1 MGPRRFGIC
10 LTALLSACGLIV
22 GPASG
27 SCAFFIEW
35 NGVHYDAG
43 NFDRP
48 VAFGASLGEAIV
60 PPCEDEGGAGCEHE
74 DSEKV
79 PVFRLPGVDPHV
91 AVGGPSPSG
100 PRGLPRD
107 GVLSSVARSSLAPGC
122 IRIGAAAERAG
133 GMALR

>member
-27 SCAFFIEW
+27 SCAFSIEW

-43 NFDRP
+43 DFDRP

-74 DSEKV
+74 HSEKV
-79 PVFRLPGVDPHV
+79 PVFRLPSVDPRV
-91 AVGGPSPSG
+91 AVGAPSPSG
-100 PRGLPRD
+100 REVFLATGFFPQLPD
-107 GVLSSVARSSLAPGC
+107 HPLHQVAYGS
-122 IRIGAAAERAG
+122 ERRPNEREG
-133 GMALR
+133 WR